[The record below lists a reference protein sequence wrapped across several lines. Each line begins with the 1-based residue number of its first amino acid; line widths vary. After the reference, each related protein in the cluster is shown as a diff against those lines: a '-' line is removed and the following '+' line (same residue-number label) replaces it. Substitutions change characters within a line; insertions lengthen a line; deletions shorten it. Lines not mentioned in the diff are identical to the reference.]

1 MNDIFE
7 DLFLQQDKKQDKS
20 ISVVIC
26 SMNRNENLQ
35 KSIQSCLNHQ
45 DINEIIVLDYGSK
58 EPVKIQS
65 NSQKIKLFRLEAS
78 YWHLSKAYNIAIQL
92 AQSDIIIKLDADY
105 ILLDSFFD
113 HHTIKENEYVSGFG
127 QYDALCGFL
136 MIYKSDFIKINGYNE
151 RIIEYGYDD
160 DDINQRLQK
169 HKLIN
174 KKLNRKLIKH
184 SPHDKNPHI
193 WFKNNLHPT
202 LSRAECIAINRKIS
216 ISNPWTTKDKMS
228 KYTTI
233 SAFVCCMNRVENLQK
248 SVESWLNT
256 KYFDE
261 IIVLDYGSNTP
272 IIDIWKNE
280 IVKIYRESAK
290 FWHLTRAYNIAT
302 QLTTGNVLVKLDS
315 DYCIKENFFKTNILN
330 TNEFLTGNGCRIQSL
345 WGFLMLYR
353 QHFFEVNGYNER
365 IIGWGHDDV
374 DINNRLQKLGLKK
387 KTIDIKDIRH
397 LPHQSNKN
405 FYCSKNEDINKTR
418 KQNIKIIND
427 LPWTNKDIMSK
438 LNQY

>member
-1 MNDIFE
+1 
-7 DLFLQQDKKQDKS
+7 
-20 ISVVIC
+20 
-26 SMNRNENLQ
+26 
-35 KSIQSCLNHQ
+35 
-45 DINEIIVLDYGSK
+45 
-58 EPVKIQS
+58 
-65 NSQKIKLFRLEAS
+65 
-78 YWHLSKAYNIAIQL
+78 
-92 AQSDIIIKLDADY
+92 
-105 ILLDSFFD
+105 LLDNFF
-113 HHTIKENEYVSGFG
+113 HHHSIKENEYISGFG

-151 RIIEYGYDD
+151 RIVTYGYDD
-160 DDINQRLQK
+160 DDLNERLK
-169 HKLIN
+169 KNNLIH
-174 KKLNRKLIKH
+174 KKLNRQHIKH
-184 SPHDKNPHI
+184 LEHNKTPKE
-193 WFKNNLHPT
+193 WFKNSLEPQ
-202 LSRAECIAINRKIS
+202 LSREESIRKNKS
-216 ISNPWTTKDKMS
+216 TAKENPWTTKDKMS
-228 KYTTI
+228 KFVKT

-272 IIDIWKNE
+272 IIDVWKNE
-280 IVKIYRESAK
+280 IVSIYRESAK
-290 FWHLTRAYNIAT
+290 FWHLTRAYNIAA

-315 DYCIKENFFKTNILN
+315 DYCLKENFFKTNILN
-330 TNEFLTGNGCRIQSL
+330 TDEFLTGNGCRTQSL

-365 IIGWGHDDV
+365 IIGWGHDDI

-387 KTIDIKDIRH
+387 KTIDIKNIRH

-405 FYCSKNEDINKTR
+405 LYCSKNEDINKTR
-418 KQNIKIIND
+418 EQNIKIIND

>member
-1 MNDIFE
+1 MNDAFE
-7 DLFLQQDKKQDKS
+7 DLFQQNKTQNKS

-35 KSIQSCLNHQ
+35 KSIQSCLNHR

-78 YWHLSKAYNIAIQL
+78 YWHLSRAYNIAIQL
-92 AQSDIIIKLDADY
+92 AQSDIIVRLDADY
-105 ILLDSFFD
+105 ILLNDFFY
-113 HHTIKENEYVSGFG
+113 HHSIKENEYISGFG

-151 RIIEYGYDD
+151 RIVTYGYDD
-160 DDINQRLQK
+160 DDLNERLK
-169 HKLIN
+169 KNNFIY
-174 KKLNRKLIKH
+174 KKLNREYIKH
-184 SPHDKNPHI
+184 LEHNKTPKE
-193 WFKNNLHPT
+193 WFKNSLEPQ
-202 LSRAECIAINRKIS
+202 LSREESIRKNKSIAKE
-216 ISNPWTTKDKMS
+216 NPWTTKDKMS
-228 KYTTI
+228 KFIKT
-233 SAFVCCMNRVENLQK
+233 SAFVCCMNRAENLQK

-272 IIDIWKNE
+272 IIDVWKNK
-280 IVKIYRESAK
+280 IVRIYRESAK
-290 FWHLTRAYNIAT
+290 FWHLTKAYNIAA
-302 QLTTGNVLVKLDS
+302 QLTTGSVLVKLDS
-315 DYCIKENFFKTNILN
+315 DYCLKENFFKTNILN
-330 TNEFLTGNGCRIQSL
+330 TDEFLTGNGCRTQSL
-345 WGFLMLYR
+345 WGFLMLER
-353 QHFFEVNGYNER
+353 KHFFEVNGYNER

-387 KTIDIKDIRH
+387 KTIDIKNIKH

-418 KQNIKIIND
+418 EQNIKIIND